1 MAHLQI
7 KTTCYYTNP
16 REVAQVSGAILPL
29 PTARDTLPAMT
40 ALVKEELRRLI
51 DGTPSLLT
59 NYLNLDEQVQPN
71 GIDLTL
77 KEVFSL
83 EGPGIIPVANADRKL
98 SALVPLP
105 FTDSC
110 RIHLAPG
117 NYLITY
123 NEVVSLPKDV
133 MALGRTRS
141 SLLRCG
147 TAIHTA
153 VWDAGYSGRSQSL
166 IVVYNK
172 DGIILE
178 QNARLLQ
185 LVFFRLGAAT
195 EGYCG
200 VYQGEGTGER

>member
-1 MAHLQI
+1 M
-7 KTTCYYTNP
+7 TCLAKD
-16 REVAQVSGAILPL
+16 ELL
-29 PTARDTLPAMT
+29 
-40 ALVKEELRRLI
+40 ALINGK
-51 DGTPSLLT
+51 PSLLT
-59 NYLNLDEQVQPN
+59 NYLNLGDQVQPN

-77 KEVFSL
+77 KEVFTL
-83 EGPGIIPVANADRKL
+83 DGPGTIPVDNADRKL
-98 SALVPLP
+98 SNLVPTP
-105 FTDSC
+105 FDTSN
-110 RIHLAPG
+110 RIHLPPG

-147 TAIHTA
+147 AAIHTA

-178 QNARLLQ
+178 KNARLLQ
-185 LVFFRLGAAT
+185 LVFFRLGTAT

-200 VYQGEGTGER
+200 IYQGEGTGQ

>member
-1 MAHLQI
+1 MAHLQT
-7 KTTCYYTNP
+7 KTTCYYTNLT
-16 REVAQVSGAILPL
+16 EAVQVPGVILP
-29 PTARDTLPAMT
+29 PAVAHVTLPAMT
-40 ALVKEELRRLI
+40 ALAKEELRCLI
-51 DGTPSLLT
+51 EATPSLLT

-77 KEVFSL
+77 KEVFNL
-83 EGPGIIPVANADRKL
+83 EEPGIIPVDNANRKL
-98 SALVPLP
+98 SALVTLP
-105 FTDSC
+105 FDASN
-110 RIHLAPG
+110 RIHLLPG
-117 NYLITY
+117 NYLVTY
-123 NEVVSLPKDV
+123 NEIVSLPKDV

-147 TAIHTA
+147 AAIHTA

-178 QNARLLQ
+178 KNARLLQ
-185 LVFFRLGAAT
+185 LVFFRLGSMT

-200 VYQGEGTGER
+200 IFQNENKSA

>member
-1 MAHLQI
+1 M
-7 KTTCYYTNP
+7 TCL
-16 REVAQVSGAILPL
+16 A
-29 PTARDTLPAMT
+29 
-40 ALVKEELRRLI
+40 KEELLRLV
-51 DGTPSLLT
+51 DGKPSLLSS
-59 NYLNLDEQVQPN
+59 YLNLAEQVQPN

-77 KEVFSL
+77 KEVFTL
-83 EGPGIIPVANADRKL
+83 EGPGIIPVDNADRKL

-105 FTDSC
+105 FDASN
-110 RIHLAPG
+110 RLHLAPG

-147 TAIHTA
+147 AAIHTA

-178 QNARLLQ
+178 RNARLLQ
-185 LVFFRLGAAT
+185 LVFFRLGSVT

-200 VYQGEGTGER
+200 IYQGEGMNPVR